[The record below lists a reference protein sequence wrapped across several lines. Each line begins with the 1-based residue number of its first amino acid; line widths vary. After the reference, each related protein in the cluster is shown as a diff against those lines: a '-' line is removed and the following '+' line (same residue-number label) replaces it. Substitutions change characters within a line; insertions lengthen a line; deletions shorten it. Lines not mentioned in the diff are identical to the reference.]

1 MSGKKDISSDEI
13 QKKLLKTLENLNKN
27 IEENNKTLKN
37 IEKHEFLNIHR
48 SKWKMALYNISM
60 WILFA
65 VGTVLWLFLISW
77 FTYHFIKD
85 SETLKWI
92 VDSQLKIRQFSIQ
105 DIKEKIKSEIKSENT
120 WSGVSPDANEKFKE
134 IKEINK
140 NPEKDLKEVN

>member
-1 MSGKKDISSDEI
+1 MSGKIKTSAEEI
-13 QKKLLKTLENLNKN
+13 QEKLLKTLENLNKN

-48 SKWKMALYNISM
+48 SKLKMALYNISM

-65 VGTVLWLFLISW
+65 VWTVLWLFLISW

-92 VDSQLKIRQFSIQ
+92 VDNQLKIRQFSIQ
-105 DIKEKIKSEIKSENT
+105 DIKEKIKSEIKNENST
-120 WSGVSPDANEKFKE
+120 WGLLPEVNNKFKE
-134 IKEINK
+134 ITPNPIQEPIKKEN
-140 NPEKDLKEVN
+140 N

>member
-1 MSGKKDISSDEI
+1 MSGKTKVSQEEI
-13 QKKLLKTLENLNKN
+13 QGKLLKTLENLNKN

-48 SKWKMALYNISM
+48 SKLRMALYNIYM

-65 VGTVLWLFLISW
+65 VWTVLWLFLISW

-92 VDSQLKIRQFSIQ
+92 VENQLKIRQFSIQ
-105 DIKEKIKSEIKSENT
+105 DIKDKIKSEIKNESST
-120 WSGVSPDANEKFKE
+120 WELSPDVNNKFKE
-134 IKEINK
+134 IIPNPNK
-140 NPEKDLKEVN
+140 

>member
-1 MSGKKDISSDEI
+1 MSGKTKASTEEI
-13 QKKLLKTLENLNKN
+13 QEKLLKTLENLNKN

-48 SKWKMALYNISM
+48 SKLKMALYNIYM

-65 VGTVLWLFLISW
+65 VWTVLWLFLISW

-92 VDSQLKIRQFSIQ
+92 VENQLKIRQFSIQ
-105 DIKEKIKSEIKSENT
+105 DIKDKIKSEIKDESST
-120 WSGVSPDANEKFKE
+120 WGLSPDVNNKFKE
-134 IKEINK
+134 ISP
-140 NPEKDLKEVN
+140 NPAQ